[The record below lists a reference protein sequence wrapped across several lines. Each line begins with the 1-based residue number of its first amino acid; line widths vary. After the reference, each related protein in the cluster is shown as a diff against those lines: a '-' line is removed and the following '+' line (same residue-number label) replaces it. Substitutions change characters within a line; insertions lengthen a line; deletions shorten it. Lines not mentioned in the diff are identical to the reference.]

1 MKKSMRGACFGTQ
14 HLLNK
19 ELHRSGHKDKFFRMY
34 NLENLLPFIKEIDKL
49 KFIERQALC
58 HNGQRRENTA
68 EHSWHLAMTVIV
80 FHSLV
85 EKEVDLAK
93 AVKMALLHD
102 LVEIDAGDT
111 FVYADL
117 SGKKEKETQAIN
129 RLTALLPEPLD
140 AEFKSLWL
148 EFEEGV
154 SAEAKFVGAI
164 DRFLPLY
171 SNFLNDGYSWKN
183 HDVTEKKVYGR
194 VEKPISEGFPPLWL
208 IAKKMIEDS
217 VKKSWIRTES

>member
-1 MKKSMRGACFGTQ
+1 MQNIES
-14 HLLNK
+14 
-19 ELHRSGHKDKFFRMY
+19 
-34 NLENLLPFIKEIDKL
+34 LLPFIKEIDKL

-68 EHSWHLAMTVIV
+68 EHSWHLAMSVIV
-80 FHSLV
+80 LHSLV
-85 EKEVDLAK
+85 EKEVDIGK

-117 SGKKEKETQAIN
+117 SGKKEKELHAIE
-129 RLTALLPEPLD
+129 RLTGLLPEPLC
-140 AEFKSLWL
+140 AEFRSLWM

-171 SNFLNDGYSWKN
+171 SNFLNEGYSWKN
-183 HDVTEKKVYGR
+183 HDVSEQKVYGR
-194 VEKPISEGFPPLWL
+194 VQKPISEGFPPLWEL
-208 IAKKMIEDS
+208 AKKMIAES
-217 VKKSWIRTES
+217 VKNSWLRTES